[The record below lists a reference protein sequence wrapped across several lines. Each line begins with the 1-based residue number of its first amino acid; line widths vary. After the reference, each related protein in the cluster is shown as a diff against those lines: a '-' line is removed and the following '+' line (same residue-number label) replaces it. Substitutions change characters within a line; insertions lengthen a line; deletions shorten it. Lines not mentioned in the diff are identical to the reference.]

1 MSEKKT
7 EKLNLQDNL
16 CHEQKKL
23 RASWV
28 ILLLSLWTDSTM
40 FKIAVLDISNILFA
54 ITVCFEIPSL
64 TISHCHFGS
73 VCQVVCRYTMKSPTK
88 WKDVCH
94 YKIMC
99 FTMVQLS
106 YNINL
111 ILHTSVSLNTKA
123 CLPKTTHTKSSTS
136 FQSIPPNLS
145 IKLS

>member
-1 MSEKKT
+1 MSWT
-7 EKLNLQDNL
+7 
-16 CHEQKKL
+16 KKL
-23 RASWV
+23 RAPWV

-40 FKIAVLDISNILFA
+40 FKIAVLRHFKHFVCNYSLFWNP
-54 ITVCFEIPSL
+54 ISL

-88 WKDVCH
+88 WKDVHH

-111 ILHTSVSLNTKA
+111 ILHTSVSLNTKVY
-123 CLPKTTHTKSSTS
+123 LPKTTHTKSSTS
-136 FQSIPPNLS
+136 FQSIPQNLS